1 MCIFRVTIVGLI
13 PSGGAKTFEF
23 KPVKGRYVNI
33 FLPGHGKYLTLCE
46 VQVFAGK
53 GKTQRSNVFTYFVL
67 CTKMSCSYSFL
78 HNYFLTAKKTSKR
91 SFVLSECSSLL

>member
-53 GKTQRSNVFTYFVL
+53 RKTPRSNLFMYFVL

-78 HNYFLTAKKTSKR
+78 HNYFLTAKKTSER

>member
-13 PSGGAKTFEF
+13 PSGDAKTFEF

-33 FLPGHGKYLTLCE
+33 FLPGYGKYLTLCE

-53 GKTQRSNVFTYFVL
+53 DSEFKCVHVFCLMYKNVMFLFIFT
-67 CTKMSCSYSFL
+67 
-78 HNYFLTAKKTSKR
+78 
-91 SFVLSECSSLL
+91 